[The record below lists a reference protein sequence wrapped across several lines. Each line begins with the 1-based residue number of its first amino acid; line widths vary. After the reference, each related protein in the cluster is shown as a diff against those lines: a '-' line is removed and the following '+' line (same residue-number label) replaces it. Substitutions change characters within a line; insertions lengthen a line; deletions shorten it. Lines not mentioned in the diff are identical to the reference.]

1 MLSQMSADMWQVP
14 EPDEEAV
21 VAAARLRAKEEHERV
36 QAEQAR
42 LEEEAAQ
49 AVRDAEAAR
58 QRSEAAKAAAE
69 AAREVAERLAA
80 QMQTDATQ
88 LTAMLR
94 LEQQKAATRK
104 DAEMSAEEQRKAD
117 EAERLRAKAQE
128 EVAAKGLLDNL
139 EDELHSVED
148 RQLHSGGG
156 DWGWVGCGVGW
167 VDPTSRERMYSG
179 VGWIGCGVVVSG
191 VGWGRDEKGAG

>member
-1 MLSQMSADMWQVP
+1 MLELSLCVLLDMFIIVLYFELRVAFLIETTNCHHKWMNQEHIESRQNTNQMLSQMSADMWQVP
-14 EPDEEAV
+14 EPDEEAA

-42 LEEEAAQ
+42 LQEEAAQ

-69 AAREVAERLAA
+69 AAREAAERLAA

-88 LTAMLR
+88 LTAMMR

-104 DAEMSAEEQRKAD
+104 DAKMVAQAAQTAVEHSIQTAMALSTWMSRPHLTQ
-117 EAERLRAKAQE
+117 
-128 EVAAKGLLDNL
+128 
-139 EDELHSVED
+139 S
-148 RQLHSGGG
+148 
-156 DWGWVGCGVGW
+156 
-167 VDPTSRERMYSG
+167 TSRGQISLGNSR
-179 VGWIGCGVVVSG
+179 
-191 VGWGRDEKGAG
+191 

>member
-1 MLSQMSADMWQVP
+1 MFLIETTNGHHKWMKQEHIESRQNTNQMLSQMSVDMWQVP
-14 EPDEEAV
+14 EPDEEAA

-69 AAREVAERLAA
+69 AAREAAERLAA

-104 DAEMSAEEQRKAD
+104 DAEMAAEEQRKAD
-117 EAERLRAKAQE
+117 EAERLRAKAQMKLQQPGGQQQTSGHHQGRAS
-128 EVAAKGLLDNL
+128 VCSSDQGGHTGRHILLKL
-139 EDELHSVED
+139 
-148 RQLHSGGG
+148 QK
-156 DWGWVGCGVGW
+156 
-167 VDPTSRERMYSG
+167 P
-179 VGWIGCGVVVSG
+179 
-191 VGWGRDEKGAG
+191 